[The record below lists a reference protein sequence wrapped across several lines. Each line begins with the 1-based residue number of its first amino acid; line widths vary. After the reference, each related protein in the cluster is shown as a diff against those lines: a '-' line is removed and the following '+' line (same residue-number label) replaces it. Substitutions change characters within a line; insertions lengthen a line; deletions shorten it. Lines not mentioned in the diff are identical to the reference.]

1 MYARLSGRL
10 FVINHKLLY
19 EEYEMMVKQ
28 LLRNALM
35 LGVLVTLGACT
46 TSQTTQQMLED
57 VPGGGQQGGAGQTD
71 ATGIGGDGSLAIDI
85 LDEEGGAGAGRAG
98 GLPYRDKT
106 IYFDYNS
113 SEIRDE
119 FLPEIIRMAKAL
131 ENNPRMQARLEGHA
145 DERGTREYNLAL
157 GERRAQEVRH
167 LILLQGA
174 KEDQVDIVSYGEEKP
189 AAFGE
194 GDSAWTLNRRVE
206 LVY

>member
-1 MYARLSGRL
+1 
-10 FVINHKLLY
+10 
-19 EEYEMMVKQ
+19 MMVKQ

-35 LGVLVTLGACT
+35 LGVLVILGACA

-57 VPGGGQQGGAGQTD
+57 TPGAGQQGGEAGGAGQTD

-85 LDEEGGAGAGRAG
+85 LDEEGGSGAGRAG

-131 ENNPRMQARLEGHA
+131 EDNPRMQARLEGHA

-157 GERRAQEVRH
+157 GERRAQEVRN
-167 LILLQGA
+167 LILLQGV

>member
-1 MYARLSGRL
+1 
-10 FVINHKLLY
+10 
-19 EEYEMMVKQ
+19 MMVKQ

-35 LGVLVTLGACT
+35 LGVLVTLGACA

-57 VPGGGQQGGAGQTD
+57 APGAGQQGGEAGGAGQTD

-119 FLPEIIRMAKAL
+119 FLPEIIRMAKAWRTT
-131 ENNPRMQARLEGHA
+131 PGC
-145 DERGTREYNLAL
+145 
-157 GERRAQEVRH
+157 RRAW
-167 LILLQGA
+167 
-174 KEDQVDIVSYGEEKP
+174 
-189 AAFGE
+189 E
-194 GDSAWTLNRRVE
+194 GPRV
-206 LVY
+206 